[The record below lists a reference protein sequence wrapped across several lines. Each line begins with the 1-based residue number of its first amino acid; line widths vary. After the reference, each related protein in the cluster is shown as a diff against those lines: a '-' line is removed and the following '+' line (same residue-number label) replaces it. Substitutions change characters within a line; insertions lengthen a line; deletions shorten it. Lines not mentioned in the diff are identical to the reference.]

1 MTRLPYMLALKISR
15 LGPPMMENAFVVDGG
30 TKLDR
35 PYVVSF
41 DTNRNAGCIAL
52 HDGCTIIELTGQMVE
67 RGK

>member
-1 MTRLPYMLALKISR
+1 
-15 LGPPMMENAFVVDGG
+15 MMENAFVVDGG